1 MKLKKILFF
10 SLYLNIILCT
20 SSTEKKIKFC
30 NFTTHCP
37 QAGKEFSVDIFF
49 NRVPS
54 TVSEGELIK
63 YSDSKIRLKS
73 SPTILKDKKSVS
85 YKFIPELLGKYYLQ
99 FNKNLRCDDE
109 IIVKQN
115 IGLDKMT
122 GIVYINEK
130 TMYEKFEIDLN
141 FKFNV
146 SFSYGAD
153 IDEIEL
159 EQISEGNQ
167 RSEKKIKATSC
178 LMQNDNRDLKC
189 HFIFENGLDYKEETK
204 HLSVSYYNRCKE
216 PIYLGYID
224 VMKAIKKENNL
235 STTFLEN
242 LKLYL
247 MSRYKKDKKML
258 LTFVYDSE
266 IKSQKIFIEENISK
280 LANYYPQYIFT
291 AINWKDGD
299 FIAKHFD
306 LTDNGYIHIAIVDFS
321 NENEFGGEIRSV
333 QDIED
338 ILEKLEKYTLKWT
351 SQSLTQKIFTFFRI
365 KINTDEESKF
375 NWYFGIIGSIIIIGL
390 RCFFYARKFAR
401 EQANLQVNPN
411 PKKEN

>member
-189 HFIFENGLDYKEETK
+189 HFIFENGLEYKEETK

-266 IKSQKIFIEENISK
+266 IKSQKIFIEE
-280 LANYYPQYIFT
+280 F
-291 AINWKDGD
+291 
-299 FIAKHFD
+299 